1 LTEDFDPFAEL
12 LKPEAATGL
21 AEPKAEDPVLTE
33 ALKHLEISL
42 NTIVD
47 VIRSLDRWQRYDL
60 ELALAYFKRHS
71 GFRRWP
77 GPIL

>member
-1 LTEDFDPFAEL
+1 MAENEFDPFTEI
-12 LKPEAATGL
+12 
-21 AEPKAEDPVLTE
+21 KAEVLTREGPILTE
-33 ALKHLEISL
+33 ALKHLETSL

-60 ELALAYFKRHS
+60 DLALAFFKRHS